1 MPGDEERRLQEE
13 EDGEEY
19 EYECECEEVE
29 IEEMTDDEP
38 MHITSRLFLGS
49 IDAARNVTA
58 LKRLRIGET
67 LALLAIGEDA
77 AAVSNYANVVSE
89 VYTEVSINRTL
100 IEIEDSRNGD
110 LMRRLPEILSKL
122 REIIAKAERNDT
134 SVLVHC
140 IAGRSRSA
148 AVLAAWILVNDS
160 KQPSVQDVVDRI
172 RIIRPWIEIN
182 SYFMQDLHLFHTVLT
197 LSDGET
203 LATADAVQLQGRAF
217 PRLDFGSNLVEGI
230 LGGTKSITMRL
241 LSDIEND
248 PKSDLGDI
256 FPFSTVAATT
266 SSPDSSSVRS
276 CFAYLRIDKVE
287 TRDLNTI
294 DDATLR
300 KSGFESTHEVL
311 SVLKQFYPN
320 VTASTPLQRRKEDMA
335 SAGFYTLENG
345 ASELLQDLYK
355 TTEGTSVPAK
365 PEYLGD
371 SRREN
376 QPQSKADPVEHKGIR
391 LHNWVIGSNKTHIT
405 PIDTVDEIGE
415 AAKLTPPEMVFGK
428 NQLVLYHESSGVCY
442 NFLAVEALKGA
453 HFPPPVSDQAQD
465 IVANQ
470 QLKVSIAKHNTNK
483 EDVKEL
489 DITYDWTYS
498 TDYKGSLQRLTKSE
512 SSPVTFTKSEEDAK
526 VEATSERI
534 NYEKLKEREPIL
546 WFEDVGLYEDELHD
560 HGSSAMSVKV
570 RVMPSGFYVL
580 SRYWMRLDHVVV
592 RLHETRIHHLF
603 GSDHFLREYT
613 RKEEQFDT
621 LFAKGHPKNMA
632 NYTNIDTF
640 QHLLPVREAV
650 VEKILLQ

>member
-1 MPGDEERRLQEE
+1 
-13 EDGEEY
+13 
-19 EYECECEEVE
+19 
-29 IEEMTDDEP
+29 
-38 MHITSRLFLGS
+38 
-49 IDAARNVTA
+49 
-58 LKRLRIGET
+58 
-67 LALLAIGEDA
+67 
-77 AAVSNYANVVSE
+77 
-89 VYTEVSINRTL
+89 
-100 IEIEDSRNGD
+100 
-110 LMRRLPEILSKL
+110 
-122 REIIAKAERNDT
+122 
-134 SVLVHC
+134 
-140 IAGRSRSA
+140 
-148 AVLAAWILVNDS
+148 
-160 KQPSVQDVVDRI
+160 
-172 RIIRPWIEIN
+172 
-182 SYFMQDLHLFHTVLT
+182 
-197 LSDGET
+197 
-203 LATADAVQLQGRAF
+203 
-217 PRLDFGSNLVEGI
+217 
-230 LGGTKSITMRL
+230 
-241 LSDIEND
+241 
-248 PKSDLGDI
+248 
-256 FPFSTVAATT
+256 
-266 SSPDSSSVRS
+266 
-276 CFAYLRIDKVE
+276 
-287 TRDLNTI
+287 
-294 DDATLR
+294 
-300 KSGFESTHEVL
+300 
-311 SVLKQFYPN
+311 
-320 VTASTPLQRRKEDMA
+320 MA

-345 ASELLQDLYK
+345 ALELLQDLYK
-355 TTEGTSVPAK
+355 TAEAVPTPAK

-428 NQLVLYHESSGVCY
+428 NQLVLYHEPSGVCY

-512 SSPVTFTKSEEDAK
+512 SSPVTFTQSEEDAK

-603 GSDHFLREYT
+603 GTDHFLREYT

-621 LFAKGHPKNMA
+621 LFAKGHPKSMA